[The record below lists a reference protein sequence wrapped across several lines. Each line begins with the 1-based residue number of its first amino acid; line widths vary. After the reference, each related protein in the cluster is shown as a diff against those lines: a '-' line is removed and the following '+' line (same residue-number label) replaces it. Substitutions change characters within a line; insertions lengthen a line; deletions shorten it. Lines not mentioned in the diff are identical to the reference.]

1 MSIATNIVC
10 PTARVAEVSQSIGE
24 ISRLLADGGVKMA
37 VVCDGLRYVGTV
49 YAHELDSLV
58 RQDRGLEQRGI
69 TELFPLRTQALPD
82 NSSPLVIRRFIEQHD
97 IPAIPFT
104 DRQGRLTRLLTPED
118 ALEVGLYENAA
129 VTMAGGFGMRLRPI
143 TENTPKPM
151 IPLVNGKLMDR
162 ILDHMLDCGIY
173 KHYVAVHY
181 LKEQVME
188 YLGDGSDRGL
198 QVEYI
203 IEDTPQGTA
212 GSLRSIAHKVDKPL
226 LVNNGDVITNQRFGE
241 ILRFHN
247 SEGAQ
252 VTVVC
257 KEAGVD
263 ISYGVVECNDDG
275 TLQSIS
281 EKPRLSYLVNTGIY
295 VVSPEV
301 LELVPDRPCYMTD
314 MIELVREKGGRV
326 SVFKT
331 KEYWR
336 DIGTIDCYAQVIKD
350 IHSGLVRSF
359 DGINGSYTPSG
370 NGAPRRR
377 LSE

>member
-1 MSIATNIVC
+1 MSVATNFDC
-10 PTARVAEVSQSIGE
+10 NTAKVAEVSQSIGE
-24 ISRLLADGGVKMA
+24 ISRLLSDNGVRMA
-37 VVCDGLRYVGTV
+37 VVCDGPRYAGTV
-49 YAHELDSLV
+49 FADQIEVLLK
-58 RQDRGLEQRGI
+58 QDPGLEHRGI
-69 TELFPLRTQALPD
+69 AETFPLRAQALQD
-82 NSSPLVIRRFIEQHD
+82 NSSPLVIRRFIEVND
-97 IPAIPFT
+97 IPAIPFM
-104 DRQGRLTRLLTPED
+104 DRQGRLTRLLTPQE
-118 ALEVGLYENAA
+118 ALELGLYDNAA

-151 IPLVNGKLMDR
+151 IPLVNGKLLDR
-162 ILDHMLDCGIY
+162 ILDHLLDCGI
-173 KHYVAVHY
+173 HRHFVAVHY
-181 LKEQVME
+181 LKEQVMG
-188 YLGDGSDRGL
+188 YLGDGSSRGM

-203 IEDTPQGTA
+203 IEETPLGTA
-212 GSLRSIAHKVDKPL
+212 GSLRTIADKVDQPL

-252 VTVVC
+252 ITVVC

-263 ISYGVVECNDDG
+263 ISYGVVECNGDG

-301 LELVPDRPCYMTD
+301 LQLVPDRSCYMTD
-314 MIELVREKGGRV
+314 MIELVRGKGGRV

-377 LSE
+377 LAD